1 MRKRF
6 FILTCIMGLTISL
19 LAACGGGA
27 SNMDTQKEGSS
38 QQSESTQNETET
50 QEEKITESEQTP
62 ETESEISLPED
73 RAWIDEVYNDLL
85 AGNKED
91 IIALLT
97 SKDLVEK
104 VAPYIKESW
113 AMWDYE
119 EAYGLVTTDGK
130 VVGVVLYENES
141 YIFYSENND
150 GFEAL
155 YQGDYMFSY
164 NKKDGSYSWLDG
176 DTLRYSDGRTF
187 SLSPEEIVMVWH
199 M

>member
-1 MRKRF
+1 MKKRF
-6 FILTCIMGLTISL
+6 LVLAGIVGLTVSL
-19 LAACGGGA
+19 LAACGNGT
-27 SNMDTQKEGSS
+27 SNMDTQKEDSF
-38 QQSESTQNETET
+38 QQNEIVQNKTET
-50 QEEKITESEQTP
+50 QEEIIEESEQTS
-62 ETESEISLPED
+62 ETESEALLPED